1 MANQVDFKILPSDQF
16 NVYSPQTRSEKV
28 ITYFTLLSKL
38 RGDILAVSS
47 QDDPNSIVSAYYT
60 NVGNTQTLHLVKA
73 DGSEVTASND
83 YAGTVTSVGVS
94 MPSAFTVTNSPITT
108 SGTIQI
114 TGAGTTAQYV
124 RGDGT
129 LATFPDLTGFVP
141 YVGATQN
148 VDLGEYQIKAGQ
160 VAFDLTPTG
169 TAGVGIMR
177 WNDQDGTV
185 DLGLLGGN
193 VTLQVGQ
200 EQVVRVVN
208 KSGINLT
215 EAGYQ
220 AVKITGAQGN
230 RLKVGLA
237 QANNDANSTDTIG
250 LVTENIALNA
260 EGFITSSG
268 LVRNIDT
275 TGALQ
280 GETWADGD
288 VIYLSPTTPGAVT
301 KVKPTAPQHTVIL
314 GFVVRAHQTQGQ
326 IYVKVDNGYELEE
339 LHDVAPTPYVNNGVL
354 YRDTATNLWKSAT
367 IPTVLGYTP
376 ANSTTTI
383 STTAPLS
390 GGGDLSANRTLSI
403 SQAGASTDG
412 YLSSTDW
419 NTFNNKASDAFKTI
433 AVTGQSNIVAD
444 SPTDTLTFEAGSNI
458 VITTDAANDKITINA
473 IGGGS
478 GSVTSVDMSVP
489 TGFSISGNPITTS
502 GTLALAFASGYSLPT
517 NASQANWDTA
527 YNNSI
532 TAFSYNTS
540 TGVLTLTQQDAGT
553 LTATVTLQ
561 PFTTDNLTQGSTNL
575 YDKVVSL
582 TGAGTTV
589 VTGTY
594 PNFTITSNDQ
604 HVGTVTSIATSAPI
618 TGGTITTSG
627 TIGITQSGTAADG
640 YLSSTD
646 WNTFNSKVG
655 GSGTVNYVSKWTST
669 GAIGNSQIFDSGT
682 YVGINTATPAAKLD
696 ISGDHV
702 ASIGLLRLNS
712 SASNV
717 AAQTYY
723 IDGVYKAAT
732 YAGTDDNF
740 YILGRDADI
749 VFSTTSSTTTRMV
762 ITNGG
767 NVGIGTSGPTQK
779 LMVSGSIRVTGGY
792 YDSSNSIGSNGQVL
806 ASTGSGTTWINAS
819 GGTVNGSGTV
829 NYIPKWTGTTL
840 LADSQLFDNG
850 TNVGIGTA
858 TPNRKL
864 TVSGNGTLLGLQSST
879 AGGYSEMEFTA
890 DGVSGAY
897 IFKAS
902 SGFSSYAGAG
912 SLNIYNSGAIGF
924 HTASV
929 SNAMFIASATG
940 NIGLGNTGPSQKLH
954 VEGNIRVT
962 GAYYDSLNSA
972 GTSGQILSSTA
983 TGTAWISQTNVSGS
997 GTTNYVSKWT
1007 SGTAI
1012 GNSSIFDNGNVGIST
1027 ASPSA
1032 KLEVSAGVGTPGFNN
1047 GIAIVTGNGTYT
1059 ANHGGILQFQNE
1071 DVITAAIRGVRE
1083 SGWGSGLALYTH
1095 NTSSGN
1101 TFGTTVVERMRIA
1114 ESGNVGIGT
1123 TAPEKLLHISGG
1135 SGNVDNLILQS
1146 AYVSAGVGVAM
1157 QFNRSSGVLARIRGI
1172 EEGSWNGGL
1181 LFEVRSGNTY
1191 PGYDGATDVAMKI
1204 ATNGNV
1210 GIGTTAPGYKLDVSA
1225 AARIYG
1231 VRIGRDFSIAN
1242 RATVRLDSNGDAPA
1256 DILFGQT
1263 AAANQADWTGVYW
1276 SISSRNSGAGAAEG
1290 NKFTI
1295 WRGDAHSAPNNSESQ
1310 FITITPGLNLGIGET
1325 SPTQKLHVS
1334 GNVRVTGAYYDSSN
1348 AAGTSGQILSSTGTG
1363 TAWISPG
1370 GGGGIITGSGTTNY
1384 VTKWTSGTAVGDSSI
1399 FDNGNVG
1406 IGTTSPASL
1415 LHIYGSGNT
1424 FTRYTNTTSAGH
1436 YIDVGANG
1444 AGQSFIYGYG
1454 AYPLLFATNG
1464 SEAMRIASG
1473 GNVGIGNTNP
1483 EAKLHVSGLK
1493 SILSNYG
1500 VGSSQFFTYEIVT
1513 GTSSSTN
1520 QTFDMYMGRFG
1531 NGYHRVVLWGSGY
1544 GTDVG
1549 NYFDI
1554 TRSWGTGSA
1563 PRIISNGGLYI
1574 GGATYTIHWAAVSY
1588 GQYDLFIKWTANMP
1602 AGYSNTISYAIQSN
1616 TGSGYTQF
1624 DYPSGVTVPTLNSS
1638 NLVDSVLTAAYNTGN
1653 VGIGTTSPSY
1663 KLDVRAS
1670 SSLDAFGLFSG
1681 GAGGTKGGIYLGND
1695 GSQYGSLWFDNAS
1708 NDVVLRQNYSSGNL
1722 IFGTNSTERMRIT
1735 SAGNVGIG
1743 TTSPAGKLD
1752 VRAGSGGKII
1762 FGSYDANYNVT
1773 IEGGDQLNFYNGA
1786 SATTGY
1792 INYNGPG
1799 NILISRNLYVE
1810 GNSSGGT
1817 SGAVRITSAGN
1828 VGINETAPSQKLHVS
1843 GNIRVTG
1850 AYYDSAN
1857 SAGTSGQILSSTG
1870 TGTAWIAAPSGGGV
1884 SGSGTTNYVTKWTSG
1899 SAVGDSVM
1907 YDNGTNVGIGTNGPT
1922 SLLHIAGSPQATSG
1936 AMITVRDSNANGSN
1950 TSFSGIFFNS
1960 SPGTDY
1966 SIGKLSSGPNGLFQ
1980 IRNGNNGTG
1989 YLTIDN
1995 SGNVGIGT
2003 TSPFGKLNITRPG
2016 INEGAI
2022 SFDDETS
2029 NAHLVLAGSDALVRM
2044 QLGTYNN
2051 GSYGAWIQAS
2061 YDNGGTSYGTEP
2073 LILNPQGGNVG
2084 IGTTA
2089 PGYKLDVNGASAF
2102 RDTLRLLSG
2111 STNTVNLSWT
2121 STDTGLLNLY
2131 HSGNLTTQILANGNS
2146 YLNGGNVG
2154 IGTTAPDAK
2163 LHVDGT
2169 VATNSALADVG
2180 AYRILKPNGGISSN
2194 GGWQTGAIKITYP
2207 VGYTYSM
2214 HRVKVNVYEYT
2225 TNESFTIYFGGYN
2238 YAASSEW
2245 YNEFAYILSNSGTD
2259 RNFTVRFGYD
2269 GSKMVVYIGELSSSW
2284 AYPQIFIEE
2293 VELGYSGHSA
2303 TWRDGAWGIG
2313 FETSAFQ
2320 NITRTV
2326 SDTQATNWA
2335 RNGSS
2340 TYYGF
2345 GNVGIGTTAPETKL
2359 QVEQTI
2365 AGDAGGMLYLKNS
2378 TESSGTYTGIYFGTW
2393 GRKSGIFHKQG
2404 SYGGY
2409 GTGDL
2414 IFATNSALNGTVV
2427 SPSDARMVIT
2437 SPGNVGIGTTAP
2449 ANKLDVRGIAR
2460 VLSDD
2465 SITSKI
2471 LHYTPSPYGMVF
2483 RAYGSGANSIQ
2494 VQREANDAELFPLVL
2509 QPNGGN
2515 VGIGTTAPLQKL
2527 HVVGAVV
2534 GGNTGTTGLPNTSG
2548 VTTQLAFEARSTQF
2562 GNDPSIAYHK
2572 EAVYTMYLQG
2582 QNSPRGLRL
2591 YSPTGESTANFYVQG
2606 DVVAFSSSDRRL
2618 KDNLS
2623 PIPNALEKVSKLT
2636 GYEFDWNENQS
2647 AYTGHDYGVVAQE
2660 VEAVMPELVQT
2671 REDGYKAVKYD
2682 KIVAVLIEAIKEQQK
2697 QIDELKAKLK

>member
-185 DLGLLGGN
+185 DLGLIGGN
-193 VTLQVGQ
+193 VTLQIGQ

-237 QANNDANSTDTIG
+237 QANNDANSADTIG

-260 EGFITSSG
+260 EGFVTSSG

-288 VIYLSPTTPGAVT
+288 VIYLSPTTAGAVT

-655 GSGTVNYVSKWTST
+655 GSGTINYVSKWTST

-696 ISGDHV
+696 ISGAHV

-829 NYIPKWTGTTL
+829 NYLSKWTGTTL
-840 LADSQLFDNG
+840 LGDSLIYDNG
-850 TNVGIGTA
+850 TNVGVGTIAPGQKVDVVGAAA
-858 TPNRKL
+858 TDTYLRVLGGAGTTKGGIIVGNND
-864 TVSGNGTLLGLQSST
+864 SGKNYGSLFFDNANNNVYLYQQ
-879 AGGYSEMEFTA
+879 Y
-890 DGVSGAY
+890 
-897 IFKAS
+897 S
-902 SGFSSYAGAG
+902 SGDLVLGT
-912 SLNIYNSGAIGF
+912 NTNEKMRITSG
-924 HTASV
+924 
-929 SNAMFIASATG
+929 G
-940 NIGLGNTGPSQKLH
+940 NVGIGNTSPSQKLH

-962 GAYYDSLNSA
+962 GAYYDSANGA
-972 GTSGQILSSTA
+972 GSSGQVLSSTGS
-983 TGTAWISQTNVSGS
+983 GTSWITPFSGS
-997 GTTNYVSKWT
+997 GTTNYVAKWT
-1007 SGTAI
+1007 SGTAL
-1012 GNSSIFDNGNVGIST
+1012 GNSQIFDNGT
-1027 ASPSA
+1027 
-1032 KLEVSAGVGTPGFNN
+1032 
-1047 GIAIVTGNGTYT
+1047 
-1059 ANHGGILQFQNE
+1059 
-1071 DVITAAIRGVRE
+1071 
-1083 SGWGSGLALYTH
+1083 
-1095 NTSSGN
+1095 
-1101 TFGTTVVERMRIA
+1101 
-1114 ESGNVGIGT
+1114 NVGIGT
-1123 TAPEKLLHISGG
+1123 ASPTETLDLRG
-1135 SGNVDNLILQS
+1135 VLR
-1146 AYVSAGVGVAM
+1146 VS
-1157 QFNRSSGVLARIRGI
+1157 RSGVNDSGI
-1172 EEGSWNGGL
+1172 IAFGNYVNGAGYYDNGIFRSAL
-1181 LFEVRSGNTY
+1181 NAITTSGNTLHMGSY
-1191 PGYDGATDVAMKI
+1191 EALAFTTSANPLGSQSIRMYISGS
-1204 ATNGNV
+1204 NGNV
-1210 GIGTTAPGYKLDVSA
+1210 GIGTTSPSRLLHVAGNAQVDGWLYQGGYYTGSVTIPGPSANYGNGRVYLRLCSSASGRIMTAKVRISSTWNWAPAFGSVEADISFYWTGSSLSNAYVNILSATGQAATNLTFGALEVEGGSISVPIYSVNTNPIYVYIQLSPDADPSQVSYSTWSSVAFPGQANVYIQTNLGVGTPSPAYRLDVNGTFHA
-1225 AARIYG
+1225 G
-1231 VRIGRDFSIAN
+1231 
-1242 RATVRLDSNGDAPA
+1242 GDATFNGTNTYINSSYIYVGNNTA
-1256 DILFGQT
+1256 DL
-1263 AAANQADWTGVYW
+1263 V
-1276 SISSRNSGAGAAEG
+1276 SISG
-1290 NKFTI
+1290 NTVYLP
-1295 WRGDAHSAPNNSESQ
+1295 GDGNV
-1310 FITITPGLNLGIGET
+1310 GIGNT
-1325 SPTQKLHVS
+1325 APTQKLHVT

-1406 IGTTSPASL
+1406 IGTTSPLKKFVVTTGNNTNSSSNKSDALAYFGGGNDNPNAQNISFPNPSITDGSIPGMAWWSADVMFGRYKNEAFWSIKETHGGSL
-1415 LHIYGSGNT
+1415 GSSQRDIIRSYFYDSGG
-1424 FTRYTNTTSAGH
+1424 YS
-1436 YIDVGANG
+1436 YIDKTVIP
-1444 AGQSFIYGYG
+1444 S
-1454 AYPLLFATNG
+1454 
-1464 SEAMRIASG
+1464 
-1473 GNVGIGNTNP
+1473 GNVGIGTTAPESLLHLSQASAGGDGAFLFIDNP
-1483 EAKLHVSGLK
+1483 A
-1493 SILSNYG
+1493 
-1500 VGSSQFFTYEIVT
+1500 
-1513 GTSSSTN
+1513 SSTLGN
-1520 QTFDMYMGRFG
+1520 TAGIRFATNAG
-1531 NGYHRVVLWGSGY
+1531 ASFSGY
-1544 GTDVG
+1544 GSFIQAVNTNAG
-1549 NYFDI
+1549 NGAESLTF
-1554 TRSWGTGSA
+1554 GTWNGASRGERM
-1563 PRIISNGGLYI
+1563 RILDN
-1574 GGATYTIHWAAVSY
+1574 
-1588 GQYDLFIKWTANMP
+1588 
-1602 AGYSNTISYAIQSN
+1602 
-1616 TGSGYTQF
+1616 
-1624 DYPSGVTVPTLNSS
+1624 
-1638 NLVDSVLTAAYNTGN
+1638 GN
-1653 VGIGTTSPSY
+1653 VGIGTTSPLN
-1663 KLDVRAS
+1663 KFAVIVRNVYGYYETSAPVAVFQGLNPTLLVANDNNTTDAS
-1670 SSLDAFGLFSG
+1670 SEIRLGNANSTYYSYSPYIRALQGGGIDSYRLEFGTSNFAAASTRMTISAAGNVGIGTTSPNAKLNVRGTEGSGSVSPQEDVLHVGGNELGGVGGYAGIRIG
-1681 GAGGTKGGIYLGND
+1681 GASNTSYGAYIRGVKTTAYGNYWNTALTF
-1695 GSQYGSLWFDNAS
+1695 SVTA
-1708 NDVVLRQNYSSGNL
+1708 
-1722 IFGTNSTERMRIT
+1722 TNTETTVNEVMRIT

-1899 SAVGDSVM
+1899 SAVGNSVM
-1907 YDNGTNVGIGTNGPT
+1907 YDNGTNVGIGTTSPT
-1922 SLLHIAGSPQATSG
+1922 SLLQVQGTPPATSG
-1936 AMITVRDSNANGSN
+1936 SMINVRDSDANGSN

-1966 SIGKLSSGPNGLFQ
+1966 SIGKLSSGPDGLFQ
-1980 IRNGNNGTG
+1980 IRNGNTGTG
-1989 YLTIDN
+1989 YLTINN

-2003 TSPFGKLNITRPG
+2003 TT
-2016 INEGAI
+2016 
-2022 SFDDETS
+2022 
-2029 NAHLVLAGSDALVRM
+2029 
-2044 QLGTYNN
+2044 
-2051 GSYGAWIQAS
+2051 
-2061 YDNGGTSYGTEP
+2061 
-2073 LILNPQGGNVG
+2073 
-2084 IGTTA
+2084 
-2089 PGYKLDVNGASAF
+2089 
-2102 RDTLRLLSG
+2102 
-2111 STNTVNLSWT
+2111 
-2121 STDTGLLNLY
+2121 
-2131 HSGNLTTQILANGNS
+2131 
-2146 YLNGGNVG
+2146 
-2154 IGTTAPDAK
+2154 PDAK

-2194 GGWQTGAIKITYP
+2194 TGWQTGAIKITYP

-2269 GSKMVVYIGELSSSW
+2269 GSKMVVYIGELSSGW

-2293 VELGYSGHSA
+2293 VEIGYSGHST

-2320 NITRTV
+2320 NVTRTV

-2345 GNVGIGTTAPETKL
+2345 GNVGIGTTAPGYKL
-2359 QVEQTI
+2359 QVVGNNDILAVTSQT
-2365 AGDAGGMLYLKNS
+2365 ADTNLPTKTLAAFN
-2378 TESSGTYTGIYFGTW
+2378 GIYNSGGNGHNLYISSTGGTGSWEFNTTKTW
-2393 GRKSGIFHKQG
+2393 GGFMSWGV
-2404 SYGGY
+2404 S
-2409 GTGDL
+2409 
-2414 IFATNSALNGTVV
+2414 SNGT
-2427 SPSDARMVIT
+2427 SIT
-2437 SPGNVGIGTTAP
+2437 RHMSLTDSGNVGIGTTSPNKQLTFAQ
-2449 ANKLDVRGIAR
+2449 ANDDAIQIRRLTTSQGNTSLGTGISWTWTSAGTDNETWAAIR
-2460 VLSDD
+2460 VIMPGNGNTNMTFS
-2465 SITSKI
+2465 T
-2471 LHYTPSPYGMVF
+2471 TPVGGG
-2483 RAYGSGANSIQ
+2483 GSGLTERMRIADN
-2494 VQREANDAELFPLVL
+2494 
-2509 QPNGGN
+2509 GN
-2515 VGIGTTAPLQKL
+2515 VGIGTTSPSARL
-2527 HVVGAVV
+2527 HVQAPTSSTEPSLFVQSG
-2534 GGNTGTTGLPNTSG
+2534 TSG
-2548 VTTQLAFEARSTQF
+2548 VYGMIAAA
-2562 GNDPSIAYHK
+2562 DAYHGLIMRGIPANQTNYSVTAQDSMSFF
-2572 EAVYTMYLQG
+2572 EYGGDFRFYTKGASFQLDAQING
-2582 QNSPRGLRL
+2582 G
-2591 YSPTGESTANFYVQG
+2591 TGRFRG
-2606 DVVAFSSSDRRL
+2606 DVVAYYSFSDERL
-2618 KDNLS
+2618 KDDIK
-2623 PIPNALEKVSKLT
+2623 PLEGSLDKVLAMQGVSYKWNSGERKGQSDIGLIAQQVEEVVPEVVREKT
-2636 GYEFDWNENQS
+2636 NIDGDTFKSVNYE
-2647 AYTGHDYGVVAQE
+2647 H
-2660 VEAVMPELVQT
+2660 LV
-2671 REDGYKAVKYD
+2671 G
-2682 KIVAVLIEAIKEQQK
+2682 VLIEAIKEQQK

>member
-73 DGSEVTASND
+73 DGSEVTASNSF
-83 YAGTVTSVGVS
+83 AGTVTSVGVS

-129 LATFPDLTGFVP
+129 LATFPSLTGFVP

-177 WNDQDGTV
+177 WNSTDGTV
-185 DLGLLGGN
+185 DLGLMGGN

-237 QANNDANSTDTIG
+237 QANNDANSADTIG

-260 EGFITSSG
+260 EGFVTSSG

-275 TGALQ
+275 TGVLQ

-412 YLSSTDW
+412 YLSSIDW

-627 TIGITQSGTAADG
+627 TIGITQSGASADG

-655 GSGTVNYVSKWTST
+655 GSGTINYVSKWTST

-696 ISGDHV
+696 ISGAHV

-712 SASNV
+712 SASNI

-723 IDGVYKAAT
+723 INGVYKAAT

-829 NYIPKWTGTTL
+829 NYLSKWTGTTL
-840 LADSQLFDNG
+840 LGDSQLFDNG

-858 TPNRKL
+858 TPAAKL
-864 TVSGNGTLLGLQSST
+864 DVSGNVRAAAALISQGGNNSWTGAAIFMDWQST
-879 AGGYSEMEFTA
+879 YGRI
-890 DGVSGAY
+890 GAY
-897 IFKAS
+897 N
-902 SGFSSYAGAG
+902 YATNAWMPI
-912 SLNIYNSGAIGF
+912 SLNDNSIYI
-924 HTASV
+924 
-929 SNAMFIASATG
+929 
-940 NIGLGNTGPSQKLH
+940 
-954 VEGNIRVT
+954 T
-962 GAYYDSLNSA
+962 GA
-972 GTSGQILSSTA
+972 
-983 TGTAWISQTNVSGS
+983 
-997 GTTNYVSKWT
+997 
-1007 SGTAI
+1007 
-1012 GNSSIFDNGNVGIST
+1012 NGNVGLGTT
-1027 ASPSA
+1027 APGV
-1032 KLEVSAGVGTPGFNN
+1032 KLEVA
-1047 GIAIVTGNGTYT
+1047 
-1059 ANHGGILQFQNE
+1059 GGIRA
-1071 DVITAAIRGVRE
+1071 T
-1083 SGWGSGLALYTH
+1083 
-1095 NTSSGN
+1095 TSSGQIDVDP
-1101 TFGTTVVERMRIA
+1101 TSGAFRFYDGTTFRGGLGTGGWASVGATADIVQYLNGVNYYISNGSTALVKVEPTGKVGIGTTSPSTKLSVSGSDDVA
-1114 ESGNVGIGT
+1114 STGVIEIITSGGTNLKIGGNTTYSWIQSHNSSPLYINQLGNNLILNLGGGNVGIGT
-1123 TAPEKLLHISGG
+1123 AS
-1135 SGNVDNLILQS
+1135 
-1146 AYVSAGVGVAM
+1146 
-1157 QFNRSSGVLARIRGI
+1157 
-1172 EEGSWNGGL
+1172 
-1181 LFEVRSGNTY
+1181 
-1191 PGYDGATDVAMKI
+1191 
-1204 ATNGNV
+1204 
-1210 GIGTTAPGYKLDVSA
+1210 PGYKLDVSA
-1225 AARIYG
+1225 AARVYG

-1384 VTKWTSGTAVGDSSI
+1384 VTKWTGTSAVGNSVMYDNGTNVGIGTTTPESLLHLSQASTGGDGAFLFIDNPASSTLGNTAGIRFATNAGASFSGYGSFIQAVNTNAGNGAESLTFGTWNGASRGERMRILDNGNVGIGTTIPASILQLGAGPSIPTNAAYNSFQAGSFGVLFRDNYDSYITFNTTYSPSGWLNKYNGLKSGVIQITDGRFSI
-1399 FDNGNVG
+1399 DLGTGTVGGAASDLTERFVILNNGNVG
-1406 IGTTSPASL
+1406 IGTTSPGAK
-1415 LHIYGSGNT
+1415 LHVFGNVGGGVGYNGGFYADTGSGSGIDTNWG
-1424 FTRYTNTTSAGH
+1424 FDFSKGGGDDYSTRVKFYP
-1436 YIDVGANG
+1436 G
-1444 AGQSFIYGYG
+1444 AGSSRKLGFYDSRNNTWLGYFDG
-1454 AYPLLFATNG
+1454 NANSNPNFVFSG
-1464 SEAMRIASG
+1464 S
-1473 GNVGIGNTNP
+1473 GNVGIESTSPIASLDNQGSYGTYRQRGLTTMVTNNLGAAGTQAKRFEIARASIDYNDWNTTGP
-1483 EAKLHVSGLK
+1483 IEVELYERYYSRGLK
-1493 SILSNYG
+1493 KKYVIYYG
-1500 VGSSQFFTYEIVT
+1500 YV
-1513 GTSSSTN
+1513 SSSGCN
-1520 QTFDMYMGRFG
+1520 LVEM
-1531 NGYHRVVLWGSGY
+1531 
-1544 GTDVG
+1544 
-1549 NYFDI
+1549 
-1554 TRSWGTGSA
+1554 
-1563 PRIISNGGLYI
+1563 
-1574 GGATYTIHWAAVSY
+1574 
-1588 GQYDLFIKWTANMP
+1588 
-1602 AGYSNTISYAIQSN
+1602 
-1616 TGSGYTQF
+1616 TGSGDNQF
-1624 DYPSGVTVPTLNSS
+1624 MVSIGPEVVISGDNRYIPIYVDVRYYSQVTAVVKTNRELTLTNPPGNGSIWMNNMPTGVDISDFTPDSTVYVGNIIGGNS
-1638 NLVDSVLTAAYNTGN
+1638 VFTTGN
-1653 VGIGTTSPSY
+1653 VGIGTTNPIY
-1663 KLDVRAS
+1663 ALDINNTGASTARVR
-1670 SSLDAFGLFSG
+1670 
-1681 GAGGTKGGIYLGND
+1681 
-1695 GSQYGSLWFDNAS
+1695 
-1708 NDVVLRQNYSSGNL
+1708 VLATTNYSL
-1722 IFGTNSTERMRIT
+1722 LQ
-1735 SAGNVGIG
+1735 A
-1743 TTSPAGKLD
+1743 
-1752 VRAGSGGKII
+1752 
-1762 FGSYDANYNVT
+1762 
-1773 IEGGDQLNFYNGA
+1773 Q
-1786 SATTGY
+1786 
-1792 INYNGPG
+1792 
-1799 NILISRNLYVE
+1799 
-1810 GNSSGGT
+1810 NSSGVLYLGIDDSSGGGFT
-1817 SGAVRITSAGN
+1817 SGAYSRLIWSSGAYPLIFATNDVERVRITSAGN

-1884 SGSGTTNYVTKWTSG
+1884 SGSGTTNYITKWTSG
-1899 SAVGDSVM
+1899 SAVGNSVM
-1907 YDNGTNVGIGTNGPT
+1907 YDNGTNVGIGTT
-1922 SLLHIAGSPQATSG
+1922 SPGATLTVGTQSSGTDGSGVAQDNSIIARFG
-1936 AMITVRDSNANGSN
+1936 ASNAGARVTGATIANTATATVGNDATLSFIVAGHYSATGLISAILKN
-1950 TSFSGIFFNS
+1950 TSVASTDMAFSVYDGGMYERMRITA
-1960 SPGTDY
+1960 G
-1966 SIGKLSSGPNGLFQ
+1966 
-1980 IRNGNNGTG
+1980 
-1989 YLTIDN
+1989 
-1995 SGNVGIGT
+1995 GNVGIGT
-2003 TSPFGKLNITRPG
+2003 TSPNAKLNVRGTEGSGSVSPQQDLVHVGGNELGGVGGYAG
-2016 INEGAI
+2016 IRIGGA
-2022 SFDDETS
+2022 S
-2029 NAHLVLAGSDALVRM
+2029 N
-2044 QLGTYNN
+2044 T
-2051 GSYGAWIQAS
+2051 SYGAYIRGVKTTAYGNYWNTALTFSVTATNTETTVNEVMRITSDGNVGIGTTAPQVKTHIYTATDIS
-2061 YDNGGTSYGTEP
+2061 LAYDEGQYGLWVSQTSTSKS
-2073 LILNPQGGNVG
+2073 LILGYSNTFNAGIINAVHSGVAWRNILIATNGGNVG

-2089 PGYKLDVNGASAF
+2089 PGAKLQINDGTGSAEF
-2102 RDTLRLLSG
+2102 LRLSVAYDTSRSARGGIYWHDTANTTGRIYTEYDGTMTSMVFGSLYNSG
-2111 STNTVNLSWT
+2111 YNSNNLMIIR
-2121 STDTGLLNLY
+2121 
-2131 HSGNLTTQILANGNS
+2131 GN
-2146 YLNGGNVG
+2146 GNVG
-2154 IGTTAPDAK
+2154 IGTTSPGYK
-2163 LHVDGT
+2163 L
-2169 VATNSALADVG
+2169 DV
-2180 AYRILKPNGGISSN
+2180 
-2194 GGWQTGAIKITYP
+2194 
-2207 VGYTYSM
+2207 
-2214 HRVKVNVYEYT
+2214 
-2225 TNESFTIYFGGYN
+2225 
-2238 YAASSEW
+2238 
-2245 YNEFAYILSNSGTD
+2245 SGTI
-2259 RNFTVRFGYD
+2259 R
-2269 GSKMVVYIGELSSSW
+2269 
-2284 AYPQIFIEE
+2284 A
-2293 VELGYSGHSA
+2293 
-2303 TWRDGAWGIG
+2303 
-2313 FETSAFQ
+2313 
-2320 NITRTV
+2320 
-2326 SDTQATNWA
+2326 
-2335 RNGSS
+2335 
-2340 TYYGF
+2340 
-2345 GNVGIGTTAPETKL
+2345 
-2359 QVEQTI
+2359 
-2365 AGDAGGMLYLKNS
+2365 
-2378 TESSGTYTGIYFGTW
+2378 
-2393 GRKSGIFHKQG
+2393 
-2404 SYGGY
+2404 
-2409 GTGDL
+2409 TGDV
-2414 IFATNSALNGTVV
+2414 IAY
-2427 SPSDARMVIT
+2427 SDARVKENVETLDGALDKVMKMRGVSYNKIGEQEKKVGVIAQEILEVLPEVVSQDET
-2437 SPGNVGIGTTAP
+2437 GTYS
-2449 ANKLDVRGIAR
+2449 V
-2460 VLSDD
+2460 
-2465 SITSKI
+2465 
-2471 LHYTPSPYGMVF
+2471 
-2483 RAYGSGANSIQ
+2483 AYGNI
-2494 VQREANDAELFPLVL
+2494 
-2509 QPNGGN
+2509 
-2515 VGIGTTAPLQKL
+2515 
-2527 HVVGAVV
+2527 
-2534 GGNTGTTGLPNTSG
+2534 
-2548 VTTQLAFEARSTQF
+2548 
-2562 GNDPSIAYHK
+2562 
-2572 EAVYTMYLQG
+2572 
-2582 QNSPRGLRL
+2582 
-2591 YSPTGESTANFYVQG
+2591 
-2606 DVVAFSSSDRRL
+2606 
-2618 KDNLS
+2618 
-2623 PIPNALEKVSKLT
+2623 VS
-2636 GYEFDWNENQS
+2636 
-2647 AYTGHDYGVVAQE
+2647 
-2660 VEAVMPELVQT
+2660 
-2671 REDGYKAVKYD
+2671 
-2682 KIVAVLIEAIKEQQK
+2682 VLIEAIKEQQK